1 MTCTIN
7 YWKYFAI
14 KKIKH
19 YNKQMDNNNL
29 NISKIRTGVSGFDDL
44 FYGGLRLPGWNRNNT
59 RDGICIVIY
68 GSRGISKSDLA
79 MQIMRGV
86 DFYFKRHPIGANTL
100 RPKYKTLNHRES
112 ELRKKYVGLEVG
124 EIINNI
130 KLPDVESREEEVCRI
145 CRYFPRLRDNLGAT
159 IEVSNPPTYSCTR
172 DISERCPIC
181 KLLRHEII
189 NYSDRSQ
196 SMHWTYGEVSDAS
209 NLIDVLEEDAIQIG
223 DIFDI
228 DNNDIVSSRYLS
240 IPYRQFKE
248 FMADIDGRS
257 SDDNRREKNR
267 QEGFRWSAYVIE
279 GFTAFR
285 DDELERLP
293 YSDLILKLR
302 KAAAV
307 SILVFD
313 ERGKKL
319 PLNADIIIHMQQSMD
334 NAAQYT
340 YHQLQVVKSDIQ
352 QHVHGWHKYRK
363 LRDLSVK
370 IYPSLHS
377 LLTRRFS
384 SDNAVL
390 RLEQDNMR
398 FPQPLLNKFSHY
410 CVQHGVSSTEYAST
424 LRKIMRL
431 GEGRGVVYAAK
442 NSALE
447 VRLIESDNYKTK
459 YQDIFRDVREKD
471 STLAVFLLGKTD
483 QCFRKFLSEEYLP
496 IEALKNIHY
505 WETTLGC
512 IWAEE
517 YASIVKSYI
526 GRWGKRAAN
535 NASLHVV
542 FDDFANINLF
552 PLMNRESLLIP
563 ALVSICRTA
572 SLGMH
577 SDGNVKIIVSFVC
590 TNPNTIQRHTINQI
604 INNQ

>member
-1 MTCTIN
+1 
-7 YWKYFAI
+7 
-14 KKIKH
+14 
-19 YNKQMDNNNL
+19 MDDNGL
-29 NISKIRTGVSGFDDL
+29 NISKIKTGVSGFDDL

-86 DFYFKRHPIGANTL
+86 DSYFKRQPVGERIL
-100 RPKYKTLNHRES
+100 CPKYKTLNHRET

-124 EIINNI
+124 EMINNI
-130 KLPDVESREEEVCRI
+130 KLPDTESLEDEECRL
-145 CRYFPRLRDNLGAT
+145 CRYFSRLRDNLGA
-159 IEVSNPPTYSCTR
+159 IIDGSLPPTDACSR
-172 DISERCPIC
+172 SFAERCSIC
-181 KLLRHEII
+181 KLLRHEIV

-196 SMHWTYGEVSDAS
+196 SMHWTYGDVSDAS
-209 NLIDVLEEDAIQIG
+209 NLIDVLNEDAIQIG
-223 DIFDI
+223 DIFEE
-228 DNNDIVSSRYLS
+228 DNNNIVSSRYLS
-240 IPYRQFKE
+240 IPYRQFKD
-248 FMADIDGRS
+248 FMAEIGRDS
-257 SDDNRREKNR
+257 TGDNRNEEN
-267 QEGFRWSAYVIE
+267 QQSGFNWSAYVIE

-285 DDELERLP
+285 DDELQRLP

-313 ERGKKL
+313 ERGMKL

-334 NAAQYT
+334 EVAQYT
-340 YHQLQVVKSDIQ
+340 YHQLQVVKSDLQ

-377 LLTRRFS
+377 LLTKRFS

-398 FPQPLLNKFSHY
+398 FPQPLLNRFSQY
-410 CVQHGVSSTEYAST
+410 CAQYGVGSADYAST
-424 LRKIMRL
+424 LRNIMRN
-431 GEGRGVVYAAK
+431 GEGQGTVYAAR
-442 NSALE
+442 NSSAE
-447 VRLIESDNYKTK
+447 VRLIEFDNYQSE
-459 YQDIFRDVREKD
+459 YRNLLRDVRENG
-471 STLAVFLLGKTD
+471 STLSVFLLGKTE
-483 QCFRKFLSEEYLP
+483 QCFRRFLDREALS
-496 IEALKNIHY
+496 IETLKNIHY

-517 YASIVKSYI
+517 YASIVKSYV
-526 GRWGKRAAN
+526 GRWARRASD
-535 NASLHVV
+535 NASLHIV

-563 ALVSICRTA
+563 ALVSICRNV
-572 SLGMH
+572 SLGLY
-577 SDGNVKIIVSFVC
+577 SEVGAKVTVSFVC
-590 TNPNTIQRHTINQI
+590 TNPSTIQYQTINQI